1 MELISQIKYMKFF
14 YIILVISVL
23 LLSCNDSQINESVES
38 DSARAF
44 ATADSIAAA
53 KALADTAV
61 VPMDTIGKI
70 VK

>member
-1 MELISQIKYMKFF
+1 MEIISQIKYMKFF

>member
-1 MELISQIKYMKFF
+1 MKFF

-23 LLSCNDSQINESVES
+23 LLSCNDSEINETVES
-38 DSARAF
+38 DSAKAF
-44 ATADSIAAA
+44 ATADSMAAV

-61 VPMDTIGKI
+61 VRMDTIGNI

>member
-1 MELISQIKYMKFF
+1 MEIISQIKYMKFF

-23 LLSCNDSQINESVES
+23 LLSCNDSEINETVES
-38 DSARAF
+38 DSAKAF
-44 ATADSIAAA
+44 ATADSMAAV

-61 VPMDTIGKI
+61 VRMDTIGNI

>member
-1 MELISQIKYMKFF
+1 MEIISQIKYMKFF

-23 LLSCNDSQINESVES
+23 LLSCNDSEINETVES
-38 DSARAF
+38 DSAKAF
-44 ATADSIAAA
+44 ATADSMAAV

-61 VPMDTIGKI
+61 VRMDTNGKI